1 MDRKNPVTLE
11 EAESE
16 FFLEWLR
23 EHNIRYEKFKDGYAL
38 PDLGYVITYGDKKH
52 YAEAISY
59 MESVLKMGDS
69 NEHWEKNVQ
78 LSAVIPV
85 SMICLQDVEQI
96 PVEWL
101 WHPYIPFGKLTTML
115 GNPGEGKTFLA
126 TEIIAACTNRKL
138 LPGMNEP
145 LEPFNVIYQTAED
158 GLGDTI
164 KPRLLAAGAD
174 LSRVFSIDD
183 TDSMVSLLDER
194 VERAIEQNH
203 VRLCIFDPLQA
214 FMGAS
219 VDMNRANEVRP
230 IFARLCNVAQRTG
243 CAMVFIGHLNKAVGM
258 SSLQRG
264 LGSID
269 IVASMRSVLLV
280 CKAKEDPDLRVVA
293 HEKSSLAPNGPSIAF
308 RLDMDHGLQWCGLY
322 ELLAGTPPKR
332 EKKSET
338 AAALVNQMLT
348 KANGNPLRREDF
360 INAANQAGIST
371 RTMDDALAKLP
382 DQCKGRDGHAA
393 VFRLPKFAV
402 YRQNDCSP
410 QIPEKPA
417 ILQTW

>member
-1 MDRKNPVTLE
+1 MDLKNLTSQEKP
-11 EAESE
+11 AADY
-16 FFLEWLR
+16 FLEWLR
-23 EHNIRYEKFKDGYAL
+23 EHNIKLKKCGNDYML
-38 PDLGYVITYGDKKH
+38 PGFGVFVSGDRW
-52 YAEAISY
+52 YSTDMTTGGDIVSFMSNILEMDDSEIGFEISQ
-59 MESVLKMGDS
+59 MSSSDDPLDDDEI
-69 NEHWEKNVQ
+69 Q
-78 LSAVIPV
+78 FSAGNPV

-183 TDSMVSLLDER
+183 TDSMISLLDER

-322 ELLAGTPPKR
+322 EVSGDELLAGAPPKR
-332 EKKSET
+332 EKKSDT

-382 DQCKGRDGHAA
+382 DHCKGRDGHAA
-393 VFRLPKFAV
+393 VFRLP
-402 YRQNDCSP
+402 Q
-410 QIPEKPA
+410 
-417 ILQTW
+417 